1 MADVHTN
8 RVAIEALLIR
18 VGKGKLARTQDGG
31 HVGAGR
37 RRVQPSAGGVIMPP
51 GPICGNRDIE
61 DLVTSLADYASLFRP
76 QLKIRMLDVVIEHT
90 RFVAHDEAKSR

>member
-1 MADVHTN
+1 
-8 RVAIEALLIR
+8 
-18 VGKGKLARTQDGG
+18 
-31 HVGAGR
+31 
-37 RRVQPSAGGVIMPP
+37 MPP